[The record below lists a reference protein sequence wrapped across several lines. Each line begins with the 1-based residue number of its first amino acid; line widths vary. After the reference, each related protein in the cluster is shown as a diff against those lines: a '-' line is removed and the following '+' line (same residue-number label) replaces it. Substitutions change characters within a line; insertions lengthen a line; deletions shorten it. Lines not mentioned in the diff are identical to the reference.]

1 MKLRRTTKVDL
12 ISAVPL
18 FSGLSKRDL
27 ERVALLADEI
37 GIRAGE
43 TLIAEG
49 TRGREFFVLVEGTVK
64 ITRGG
69 RKLNE
74 QSGGSFFGE
83 IALISDVPRT
93 ATVTAVTDLRV
104 LVITDRAFR
113 ALMQEVPSIALKVL
127 AALGERLAA
136 EQKSI

>member
-1 MKLRRTTKVDL
+1 MKLRKQTKTAL
-12 ISAVPL
+12 IGEVPL
-18 FSGLSKRDL
+18 FAGLSKREL

-49 TRGREFFVLVEGTVK
+49 ARGREFFVLVDGSVGV
-64 ITRGG
+64 TRGG
-69 RKLNE
+69 RTLRKP
-74 QSGGSFFGE
+74 SGGSFFGE
-83 IALISDVPRT
+83 IALVSDVPRT
-93 ATVTAVTDLRV
+93 ATVTALTDLRV

-113 ALMQEVPSIALKVL
+113 ALMREVPSIALKVM
-127 AALGERLAA
+127 ATLGERLAA

>member
-1 MKLRRTTKVDL
+1 MKLRKQTKVDL

-27 ERVALLADEI
+27 ERVALLADEL
-37 GIRAGE
+37 GIHAGE
-43 TLIAEG
+43 TIITEG
-49 TRGREFFVLVEGTVK
+49 ARGREFFVLVEGTVRVS
-64 ITRGG
+64 RGG
-69 RKLNE
+69 RKLN
-74 QSGGSFFGE
+74 QQTGGSFFGE
-83 IALISDVPRT
+83 IALVSDVPRT

-113 ALMQEVPSIALKVL
+113 ALMQEVPPIALKVM
-127 AALGERLAA
+127 AALGERLAT